1 MVSNVRDINFDDLR
15 GRVVF
20 TVEAWG
26 DIERHNMKDNPKEL
40 FDISG
45 QRFSDG
51 WGGSWFYADF
61 GKTWGYD
68 ELSLM
73 KPRYECLLADH
84 DSLINIQRAL
94 RSDEK
99 YAINV
104 IRACLSGFYGTLY
117 GEQYTDGVTVI
128 KIRRPSV
135 DRDGNMSIIVGMPG
149 PDYVTYH
156 AKDYGKTW
164 ALTEEELM
172 RKEKT
177 DA

>member
-1 MVSNVRDINFDDLR
+1 MVSNVRHINFDDLR

-20 TVEAWG
+20 TIEGWG
-26 DIERHNMKDNPKEL
+26 HIERHNMEDNPNEL

-51 WGGSWFYADF
+51 LGGSWFYADF

-84 DSLINIQRAL
+84 YSLINIQRAL
-94 RSDEK
+94 HLDEK
-99 YAINV
+99 YAVNV
-104 IRACLSGFYGTLY
+104 FKACLSGFYGTLY
-117 GEQYTDGVTVI
+117 GEQYTDGVTVTKI
-128 KIRRPSV
+128 KRPSV
-135 DRDGNMSIIVGMPG
+135 DRDGNMFIIVGMPG
-149 PDYVTYH
+149 PDVIKYC

-177 DA
+177 NA

>member
-1 MVSNVRDINFDDLR
+1 MEDAMSLTFDDLR
-15 GRVVF
+15 DKLVF
-20 TVEAWG
+20 TVDKLG
-26 DIERHNMKDNPKEL
+26 RIERHNLKADPKEL

-45 QRFSDG
+45 SRFSDG
-51 WGGSWFYADF
+51 FGGSWYYVDF

-84 DSLINIQRAL
+84 YSLMDIQRAL
-94 RSDEK
+94 HSDEK
-99 YAINV
+99 YAMNV

-117 GEQYTDGVTVI
+117 GEQYTDGVTVTKI
-128 KIRRPSV
+128 KRPRV
-135 DRDGNMSIIVGMPG
+135 DMDGNMSIIVGMPG

-164 ALTEEELM
+164 ALTEEELI